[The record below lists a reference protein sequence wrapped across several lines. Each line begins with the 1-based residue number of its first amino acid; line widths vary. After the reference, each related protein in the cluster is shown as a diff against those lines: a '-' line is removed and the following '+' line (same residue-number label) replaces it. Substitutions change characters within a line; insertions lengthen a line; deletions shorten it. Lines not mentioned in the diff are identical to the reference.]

1 MNWTEIIN
9 DKGEHTGIFIIEES
23 ENAVLEDTTN
33 EKEETLVE
41 NRNLE
46 EVLNSKT
53 MMENLDAGLKI
64 MGIGM
69 ASVFGVLT
77 ILYIAVKIMGYFA
90 KGKKVDETN

>member
-9 DKGEHTGIFIIEES
+9 DKGENTGIYVIDET
-23 ENAVLEDTTN
+23 ENGALEATN

-41 NRNLE
+41 DRNLE
-46 EVLNSKT
+46 EVLNEKT
-53 MMENLDAGLKI
+53 MMENFDAGMKI

-77 ILYIAVKIMGYFA
+77 ILYIAVKIMGHFA
-90 KGKKVDETN
+90 KGKKADETN

>member
-9 DKGEHTGIFIIEES
+9 DKGEHTGIFVIEET
-23 ENAVLEDTTN
+23 ENDVLETTN
-33 EKEETLVE
+33 AKEETLVE
-41 NRNLE
+41 DRSLE

-53 MMENLDAGLKI
+53 MMENLEAGMKI

-77 ILYIAVKIMGYFA
+77 ILYIAVKIMGQFA
-90 KGKKVDETN
+90 KGKKADETN

>member
-9 DKGEHTGIFIIEES
+9 DKGENTGIYLIDET
-23 ENAVLEDTTN
+23 ENGALEATN

-41 NRNLE
+41 DRSLE

-53 MMENLDAGLKI
+53 MMENLEAGVKI
-64 MGIGM
+64 MSIGM

-77 ILYIAVKIMGYFA
+77 ILYIAVKIMGHFA
-90 KGKKVDETN
+90 KGKKADETN

>member
-9 DKGEHTGIFIIEES
+9 DKGEHTGIFVIEET
-23 ENAVLEDTTN
+23 ENDVLETTN

-41 NRNLE
+41 NRSLE

-53 MMENLDAGLKI
+53 MMENLEAGMKI

>member
-77 ILYIAVKIMGYFA
+77 ILYIAVKVMGYFA